1 MENENQNW
9 IVNHIWDDADGNPTQ
24 WIFNNNDDFP
34 YYIDYIEAVNQY
46 EVSHKF
52 RRLYSSKD
60 FESCV
65 NYIRGLWYDI

>member
-1 MENENQNW
+1 MEFENQNW
-9 IVNHIWDDADGNPTQ
+9 IVNHIWDDEDGNPTQ
-24 WIFNNNDDFP
+24 WIFNKEDEFP

-65 NYIRGLWYDI
+65 NYIIGEKDDI